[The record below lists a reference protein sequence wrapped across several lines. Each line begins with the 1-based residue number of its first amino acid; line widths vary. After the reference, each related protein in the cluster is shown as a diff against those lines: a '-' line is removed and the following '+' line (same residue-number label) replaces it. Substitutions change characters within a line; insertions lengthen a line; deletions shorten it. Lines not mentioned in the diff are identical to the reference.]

1 MKRVVL
7 GVALSVVS
15 VWAISTGEIPPSVT
29 LSGDTGGKVSGG
41 AWHSDEMKGKVAIL
55 FYVDPDEKDLN
66 EAFAQR
72 LKQKHYD
79 TDKVASTA
87 VVNMAATWKPNMII
101 EALLKRKQKKFP
113 RAVYVK
119 DKKKVLVT
127 QWGLADDSYDVL
139 IFDRKGRVLYS
150 KSGKMSP
157 AEIEKALAI
166 IDRTK

>member
-7 GVALSVVS
+7 GLVVS
-15 VWAISTGEIPPSVT
+15 MVSAWAIKVGEVPPPVT
-29 LSGDTGGKVSGG
+29 ISGDAGGKVSGG

-66 EAFAQR
+66 EPFAQR
-72 LKQKHYD
+72 LKEKHYD
-79 TDKVASTA
+79 SKKVVSTA

-119 DKKKVLVT
+119 DKKKVLVEK
-127 QWGLADDSYDVL
+127 WGLTDDSYDVL
-139 IFDRKGRVLYS
+139 IFDRKGKLLYS

-157 AEIEKALAI
+157 AEIEKAVAM
-166 IDRTK
+166 IDGVK

>member
-7 GVALSVVS
+7 GLVVS
-15 VWAISTGEIPPSVT
+15 MVSAWAIKVGEVPPPVT
-29 LSGDTGGKVSGG
+29 ISGDAGGKVSGG

-66 EAFAQR
+66 EPFAQR
-72 LKQKHYD
+72 LKEKHYD
-79 TDKVASTA
+79 SKKVVSTA

-119 DKKKVLVT
+119 DKKKVLVEK
-127 QWGLADDSYDVL
+127 WGLADDSYDVL
-139 IFDRKGRVLYS
+139 IFDRKGKVLYG
-150 KSGKMSP
+150 KSGKMSES
-157 AEIEKALAI
+157 EIKKALSIVDHA
-166 IDRTK
+166 K